1 MGLKS
6 KCRQLE
12 SETTFADVFDKYE
25 REIEDLTRDLKLH
38 REELANLKLKVVEAD
53 STSNDK
59 EKEVLIL

>member
-1 MGLKS
+1 
-6 KCRQLE
+6 LE